1 MLSQT
6 IGRICR
12 SILNL
17 MVRGISRLGVN
28 PNLLT
33 FVGFLITLLAA
44 WFLAQGRFFDA
55 GIVIIFSGIFDML
68 DGRLARI
75 TNRVTKFG
83 AFFDSVL
90 DRYSDMALFLGL
102 LIHYAR
108 AEQMTYLVL
117 SGIVMIGAVM
127 TSYTRARAESLIKLC
142 KVGFMERPE
151 RLVLIIIGALS
162 GKMAPVLWVMAIMS
176 NLTVI
181 HRIIYTWRQA
191 PRESPAEQPAPAPS
205 SDPAPPKPH
214 GSAPQSLH

>member
-12 SILNL
+12 AILNL
-17 MVRGISRLGVN
+17 MVRGLSLLGIS

-33 FVGFLITLLAA
+33 LVGFLITLLAA

-68 DGRLARI
+68 DGRVA
-75 TNRVTKFG
+75 RVTQSETPFG

-127 TSYTRARAESLIKLC
+127 TSYTRARAESLIERC

-151 RLVLIIIGALS
+151 RMVLIIIGALS
-162 GKMAPVLWVMAIMS
+162 GKMAPVLWVMAVMS

-181 HRIIYTWRQA
+181 HRIVYTWKQA
-191 PRESPAEQPAPAPS
+191 PRKSPAEQPAPSPS
-205 SDPAPPKPH
+205 SDPSPPKPH
-214 GSAPQSLH
+214 ESAPQSLH

>member
-12 SILNL
+12 AILNF
-17 MVRGISRLGVN
+17 MVRGISLLGVS

-33 FVGFLITLLAA
+33 LVGFLITLLAA
-44 WFLAQGRFFDA
+44 WFLSQGRFFDA

-68 DGRLARI
+68 DGRVA
-75 TNRVTKFG
+75 RVTRSETPFG

-127 TSYTRARAESLIKLC
+127 TSYTRARAESLIPLC

-162 GKMAPVLWVMAIMS
+162 GKMAPVLWVMAVMS

-181 HRIIYTWRQA
+181 HRIVYTWKQA
-191 PRESPAEQPAPAPS
+191 PRKNPAEQPAASPS

-214 GSAPQSLH
+214 QSAPQGLH